1 MAIKEFDCVIIDTK
15 EKTFT
20 ILDGSVGTYKIEEIE
35 KIQVLG
41 EKASKK
47 GKTDPF
53 TYMVLTTGHAS
64 NSLFEPS
71 FYLGLKIDMKDHT
84 TLAIYLHTKKTYS
97 STDIYRK
104 AKEKGEKIRTI
115 LYKYKEL

>member
-1 MAIKEFDCVIIDTK
+1 MAIKEFDCIIIDTE

-20 ILDGSVGTYKIEEIE
+20 ILDGSVGTYKIEDIE
-35 KIQVLG
+35 KIQILG

-47 GKTDPF
+47 GKTEPF
-53 TYMVLTTGHAS
+53 TYMVIVSGHAM
-64 NSLFEPS
+64 NNIFEPS
-71 FYLGLKIDMKDHT
+71 FYLGLKIEMKDHT
-84 TLAIYLHTKKTYS
+84 TLALYLHKKKTYS

-104 AKEKGEKIRTI
+104 AKEKGEKIRTL